1 MRVLFVN
8 RFFYPDHSATSQ
20 MLTDLAE
27 DLHRAGMDITVITGR
42 QLIDEPQAG
51 LAVREQLDGIHVY
64 RVWSTQFGRG
74 TLAGRGIDYLSFY
87 LGAGWRLLSLCRSGD
102 VVVAKTD
109 PPLISVVAGLVA
121 RLRGARLVNWL
132 HDLFPEIAER
142 LEMPFVRGYLARALR
157 GLRNHSLRRARC
169 NVVIGA
175 RMAEQVTALGIAP
188 ERVTV
193 IHNWCDGEEV
203 QPQRLAGHWL
213 REAWKLEARFLVAYS
228 GNMGYAHEFD
238 TILEAAQRLRDR
250 TDIVFLF
257 IGGGVQR
264 ERIEREAGDR
274 GLTNVQFK
282 PYQPRE
288 ALRQSLGAANVHLV
302 SLLPQLEGLMVP
314 SKFYAIAAAGRPALF
329 IGADDGEIARL
340 IDEQNCGFHVEVGA
354 GEVLADRITALA
366 ADPGMAHR
374 QGRAARRLFDE
385 RFERGLASDAWQRVL
400 QAAAADDG
408 MAGIGAAP

>member
-8 RFFYPDHSATSQ
+8 RYFYPDHSATSQ
-20 MLTDLAE
+20 MLTDLAK
-27 DLHRAGMDITVITGR
+27 DLRRVGMDITVITGR

-51 LAVREQLDGIHVY
+51 LAVREQIDGIDVY
-64 RVWSTQFGRG
+64 RVWSTLFGRA

-142 LEMPFVRGYLARALR
+142 LEVPFIRGYLAGALR
-157 GLRNHSLRRARC
+157 GLRNHSLRGARC
-169 NVVIGA
+169 NVAIGS
-175 RMAEQVTALGIAP
+175 RMAERLTALGVPP
-188 ERVTV
+188 ERVAV
-193 IHNWCDGEEV
+193 IHNWCDGEEI
-203 QPQRLAGHWL
+203 QPQRIAGHWL
-213 REAWKLEARFLVAYS
+213 REAWELEARFVVAYS

-238 TILEAAQRLRDR
+238 TILDAAQRLSDR
-250 TDIVFLF
+250 SDIVFLF

-264 ERIEREAGDR
+264 ERVEREAGDR
-274 GLTNVQFK
+274 GLKNVQFK

-288 ALRQSLGAANVHLV
+288 ALSQSLSAANAHLV
-302 SLLPQLEGLMVP
+302 SLLPRLEGLMVP
-314 SKFYAIAAAGRPALF
+314 SKFYAIAAAGRPVLF
-329 IGADDGEIARL
+329 IGAGDGELARL
-340 IDEQNCGFHVEVGA
+340 IDEQNCGFHVDVGA
-354 GEVLADRITALA
+354 GEALALRITALA

-374 QGRAARRLFDE
+374 QGLAARRLFDE
-385 RFERGLASDAWQRVL
+385 RFERRLASDTWRRVL
-400 QAAAADDG
+400 QAVATDVG
-408 MAGIGAAP
+408 MTGIGAAP

>member
-20 MLTDLAE
+20 MLTDLAK
-27 DLHRAGMDITVITGR
+27 DLHRAGMDVTVITGR
-42 QLIDEPQAG
+42 QLIDEPRAR
-51 LAVREQLDGIHVY
+51 LPVHEQLDGIHVY
-64 RVWSTQFGRG
+64 RAWSTHFGRT

-87 LGAGWRLLSLCRSGD
+87 LGAGWRLASLCRSGD

-109 PPLISVVAGLVA
+109 PPLISVVAGLVV
-121 RLRGARLVNWL
+121 RLRGAHLVNWL

-142 LEMPFVRGYLARALR
+142 LEMPFVRGYLARALC
-157 GLRNHSLRRARC
+157 GLRNQSLRRARC

-175 RMAEQVTALGIAP
+175 RMAEQVAAFGIAP
-188 ERVTV
+188 ERVTI

-203 QPQRLAGHWL
+203 QPQRIAGHWL
-213 REAWKLEARFLVAYS
+213 REAWKLEARFVVVYS
-228 GNMGYAHEFD
+228 GNMGYAHELD
-238 TILEAAQRLRDR
+238 TILDAAHRLRDR

-264 ERIEREAGDR
+264 ERIEREAADR

-288 ALRQSLGAANVHLV
+288 ALSQSLGVANVHLV

-329 IGADDGEIARL
+329 IGAGDGELARL

-354 GEVLADRITALA
+354 GEALADHITALA
-366 ADPGMAHR
+366 ADPGLAHR
-374 QGRAARRLFDE
+374 QGLAARRLFDE
-385 RFERGLASDAWQRVL
+385 RFERRLASGAWQRVL
-400 QAAAADDG
+400 QGAAADMG
-408 MAGIGAAP
+408 VTGGGAAP

>member
-20 MLTDLAE
+20 MLTDLAK

-64 RVWSTQFGRG
+64 RAWSTQFGRG

-142 LEMPFVRGYLARALR
+142 LEVPFIRGYLAGALR
-157 GLRNHSLRRARC
+157 GLRNYSLRGARC
-169 NVVIGA
+169 NVAIGS
-175 RMAEQVTALGIAP
+175 RMAERLTALGVPP

-193 IHNWCDGEEV
+193 IHNWCDGEEI
-203 QPQRLAGHWL
+203 QPQRIAGHWL
-213 REAWKLEARFLVAYS
+213 REAWKLEARFVVAYS

-238 TILEAAQRLRDR
+238 TILDAAQRLSERS
-250 TDIVFLF
+250 DIVFLF

-264 ERIEREAGDR
+264 ERIQREVGDR

-288 ALRQSLGAANVHLV
+288 ALSQSLSAANAHLV

-314 SKFYAIAAAGRPALF
+314 SKFYAIAAAGRPVLF
-329 IGADDGEIARL
+329 IGGGDGELARL
-340 IDEQNCGFHVEVGA
+340 IDEQSCGFHVEVGA
-354 GEVLADRITALA
+354 GEALGRCITTLA

-374 QGRAARRLFDE
+374 QGLAARRLFDE
-385 RFERGLASDAWQRVL
+385 RFERLLASDAWQRVL
-400 QAAAADDG
+400 QAVASDVP
-408 MAGIGAAP
+408 MTGIGAAP

>member
-20 MLTDLAE
+20 MLTDLAK
-27 DLHRAGMDITVITGR
+27 DLRRAGMDITVITGR

-142 LEMPFVRGYLARALR
+142 LEVPFMRGYLAGALR
-157 GLRNHSLRRARC
+157 GLRNHSLRGARC

-175 RMAEQVTALGIAP
+175 RMAEQLQALGISP
-188 ERVTV
+188 QRVTV
-193 IHNWCDGEEV
+193 IHNWCDGEEI
-203 QPQRLAGHWL
+203 QPQGIAGHWL
-213 REAWKLEARFLVAYS
+213 REAWNLKARFVVAYS

-238 TILEAAQRLRDR
+238 TILDAAQGLSDR
-250 TDIVFLF
+250 KDIVFLF

-264 ERIEREAGDR
+264 ERIEREAGER

-288 ALRQSLGAANVHLV
+288 TLSQSLSAANAHLV
-302 SLLPQLEGLMVP
+302 SLLPRLEGLMVP
-314 SKFYAIAAAGRPALF
+314 SKFYAIAAAGRPVLF
-329 IGADDGEIARL
+329 IGAADGELARL
-340 IDEQNCGFHVEVGA
+340 IDEHGCGSHVEA
-354 GEVLADRITALA
+354 GDGEALARCITALA
-366 ADPGMAHR
+366 ADPGLAHR
-374 QGRAARRLFDE
+374 QGLAARRLFDE
-385 RFERGLASDAWQRVL
+385 RFGRRLASHAWQRVL
-400 QAAAADDG
+400 QAAATDMG
-408 MAGIGAAP
+408 VAGIGEAP